1 MSLSVHDYPGP
12 APETSTEFGASVALE
27 AEGLALEARLDEFS
41 LDLLLGL
48 VANSRRSGVL
58 EITGPRPAA
67 LYFVDGELCGGESL
81 EDPSLRAALGRA
93 RAGAHRQEIRHVV
106 QDHLVTALAAALVP
120 SLVPSEANAQFRA
133 GPADPE
139 LSLYR
144 FRLPAM
150 LGAARE
156 RMEAWR
162 VIADVIPSTELVLG
176 QARDLPPTL
185 DQVLIERDDW
195 QILSSVNGSRNVAE
209 IVELSG
215 RTAFEACSSLYR
227 MIVLGVIAIP

>member
-106 QDHLVTALAAALVP
+106 QDHLVTALAAALI
-120 SLVPSEANAQFRA
+120 PSEANAQFRA

-144 FRLPAM
+144 FRLPAI